1 MFFHAEERSFPA
13 ELKYHDGKLQVMLGK
28 VNFSKHNSDKYM
40 ISVECN
46 NGGVLQILPHSDASF
61 IEIDKIDINRT
72 FKVLDIQ
79 YYNLKEERFL
89 GTMEKE

>member
-1 MFFHAEERSFPA
+1 MELYYLYPYLFFISS
-13 ELKYHDGKLQVMLGK
+13 LGLCKGK
-28 VNFSKHNSDKYM
+28 VSFFKHNLDKYM

-46 NGGVLQILPHSDASF
+46 NGGVLQILQHSDASS
-61 IEIDKIDINRT
+61 IEIEKIDSNRT
-72 FKVLDIQ
+72 FKLLDIQ